1 MNIIRLLNKIREYQ
15 FRQNIIRNLKNQI
28 EEKEN
33 QLQEITQKLEEAK
46 SIMAEC
52 MSTIQSTTPPDS
64 DGFSKPICSVVTF
77 RNDF

>member
-33 QLQEITQKLEEAK
+33 QLQEITQKLDEARA
-46 SIMAEC
+46 IIAEC
-52 MSTIQSTTPPDS
+52 IDAIQTKSEDS
-64 DGFSKPICSVVTF
+64 KSVGMRDSLICVH
-77 RNDF
+77 